1 MVLKQSVEMGDP
13 IASRDSRG
21 MPGRTRL
28 AKTTCSGC
36 SQLKKRTLSAYSE
49 EEASRGQGGNCQNDQ
64 PSIMERGLRKS
75 RVQERSRKTRERK
88 WRLRKRVYIYMDSE
102 SHPGRKSWQSHSHG
116 QEHSIKTSE
125 VYQEEMKKQ
134 KSLPAVFC
142 GGCFTGLSCL
152 GLPRPQ

>member
-1 MVLKQSVEMGDP
+1 
-13 IASRDSRG
+13 
-21 MPGRTRL
+21 
-28 AKTTCSGC
+28 
-36 SQLKKRTLSAYSE
+36 
-49 EEASRGQGGNCQNDQ
+49 
-64 PSIMERGLRKS
+64 MERGLRKS

-152 GLPRPQ
+152 GLPRPQKQMSINMTALYNTKEFLIFLKSGKPKTKGPADSVWTESVFCPLDATFLLCSHRVEHKEVLLGL